1 MKLINKLRG
10 YKVWVTAAL
19 LIGSMSAC
27 TKNFESYNTDN
38 TGVTDDQL
46 APDFNVLGLY
56 LKSAEMSIYNFS
68 GGGDPNSFQV
78 QQNLNADCFSGYF
91 MSATP
96 FGSGLNNMN
105 YSLVNGWNGE
115 AYKVGYLNVIA
126 PLTKLRSTGIEKNFP
141 AVWAVALITKVTAM
155 SRVTDIYGP
164 IPYSHV
170 GESNT
175 SVPFDSQQD
184 VYKRFFLE
192 LDTAANYLRTQ
203 ISSGKALPF
212 NFAQF
217 DVIYNGNFTQWLKF
231 ANSLRLRLATHIN
244 YADKALAKSEGEKAL
259 DPANGGLITAN
270 ADNMTVKITGAFTN
284 PLVFIATDWA
294 DTRINASL
302 ACYLNGYND
311 PRVSK
316 YMDKSTD
323 PSFPNQYIGI
333 RIGSIT
339 SANAKDDY
347 VKYSNLNV
355 NDGAVPSFSKQTAV
369 QLMTAAEVYFLRAE
383 AALNGWTN
391 AGAVQQ
397 AYEDGIAT
405 SFAQWNVSNA
415 GYKDDNASVP
425 AAYVDPKNPV
435 NNAPSP
441 SSITIKWNEAA
452 TPEQKLERI
461 ITQKWLAMFP
471 EGQEA
476 WTEFRRT
483 GYPKLFPVVNNN
495 SGGTINTDLQIRRLP
510 FPQNEYNTNPQAV
523 QAAIQLL
530 SSPADNGGTK
540 LWWDQKPR

>member
-1 MKLINKLRG
+1 MKLINQLRG
-10 YKVWVTAAL
+10 YKVWVAAAL
-19 LIGSMSAC
+19 LAGSMNAC

-38 TGVTDDQL
+38 TGVTGGQL
-46 APDFNVLGLY
+46 AYDFNVLGLY

-78 QQNLNADCFSGYF
+78 QQNLNADCYSGYF

-96 FGSGLNNMN
+96 FGSGLNNLN
-105 YSLVNGWNGE
+105 YSLVTGWNGE
-115 AYKVGYLNVIA
+115 AYKVGYLNVIS
-126 PLTKLRSTGIEKNFP
+126 PLTKLRSTGIEKTFP
-141 AVWAVALITKVTAM
+141 AVWAVALITKVSAM

-164 IPYSHV
+164 IPYSRV

-175 SVPFDSQQD
+175 SIPFDSQQD

-192 LDTAANYLRTQ
+192 LDTAAGYLRQQ
-203 ISSGKALPF
+203 ISSGKSLPF

-217 DVIYNGNFTQWLKF
+217 DVIYNGNFTQWLKY

-244 YADKALAKSEGEKAL
+244 YADKALAKAEGEKAL

-302 ACYLNGYND
+302 ACYLNGYKD
-311 PRVSK
+311 PRIGR

-355 NDGAVPSFSKQTAV
+355 NDGATPSFSKQTPV

-383 AALNGWTN
+383 AALNGWAN
-391 AGAVQQ
+391 AGSTQQ
-397 AYEDGIAT
+397 AYEDGIAA
-405 SFAQWNVSNA
+405 SFAQWNVSNPA
-415 GYKDDNASVP
+415 YKDDNTSVP
-425 AAYVDPKNPV
+425 APYVDPKNSA
-435 NNAPSP
+435 NNAGSP

-483 GYPKLFPVVNNN
+483 GYPKLFPVVHNN
-495 SGGTINTDLQIRRLP
+495 SGGTISTELQIRRLP

-530 SSPADNGGTK
+530 STPADNGGTR